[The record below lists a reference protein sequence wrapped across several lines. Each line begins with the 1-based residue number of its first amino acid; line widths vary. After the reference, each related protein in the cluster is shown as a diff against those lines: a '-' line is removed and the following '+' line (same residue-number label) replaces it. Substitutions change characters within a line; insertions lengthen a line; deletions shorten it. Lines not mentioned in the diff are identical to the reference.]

1 MCFDFLCPVLVPR
14 DKKKNLPQRV
24 LSDESE
30 KLGVFVFFDEG
41 ASLAGVEDMCRLVC
55 CCHDEAKRTAAL
67 ERFKEL
73 QEVEP
78 PEEEW

>member
-55 CCHDEAKRTAAL
+55 CCHDEAKRTAVL

-73 QEVEP
+73 QEMEP
-78 PEEEW
+78 PEEEL